1 MAIPEAQLETWS
13 HRGAIKQSRD
23 TYATIKG
30 ALEDPNA
37 AYHSRSY
44 TTFLQG
50 SYGND
55 TNIFADSDVD
65 VVMHLDSVFYTD
77 LDALSE
83 ADKAAHNAAR
93 ADADC
98 DFKTWKA
105 DVVTQ
110 LAKKFPS
117 KVYPGNKAIFVKG
130 EGNRRDADVLACVQL
145 RKYLHF
151 RTWSDSSYVSGTCFW
166 NSAGQRIE
174 NYPQQ
179 HSWNC
184 TQKHQATSSWF
195 KPTVRILKNM
205 RNCMIDNGYLAEA
218 VAPSYF
224 LEGMLYNVPVNKF
237 GTTYEDTVVNALN
250 WLISE
255 ADRSK
260 LLCAN
265 EQFYL
270 LNDASPVTWRAEKME
285 TFLDAAVK
293 FWKEW

>member
-1 MAIPEAQLETWS
+1 MAVPEAQLEIWS
-13 HRGAIKQSRD
+13 HQGTIKQSSD

-30 ALEDPNA
+30 VLEDASA
-37 AYHSRSY
+37 AYNNRSY
-44 TTFLQG
+44 STFLQG

-65 VVMHLDSVFYTD
+65 VVMRLDSVFYTD
-77 LDALSE
+77 LDALSD

-93 ADADC
+93 SDADY
-98 DFKTWKA
+98 DFKMWKA

-110 LAKKFPS
+110 LGKKFTG
-117 KVYPGNKAIFVKG
+117 KVDSGKKAIFVKG

-151 RTWSDSSYVSGTCFW
+151 KTWNDSSYVDGICFW

-174 NYPQQ
+174 NYPRQ
-179 HSWNC
+179 HSENC
-184 TQKHQATSSWF
+184 TKKHQATNSWF

-205 RNCMIDNGYLAEA
+205 RNRMINDGYLAEG

-237 GTTYEDTVVNALN
+237 GMTYEDAVVNALN

-255 ADRSK
+255 ADRSM

-270 LNDASPVTWRAEKME
+270 LNDTSPVTWRAEKMQA
-285 TFLDAAVK
+285 FLDAAVK

>member
-1 MAIPEAQLETWS
+1 MAVPESQLETWS
-13 HRGAIKQSRD
+13 HIGAIQQSKN

-37 AYHSRSY
+37 AYHNRSY
-44 TTFLQG
+44 STFLQG

-55 TNIFADSDVD
+55 TNIIADSDVD
-65 VVMHLDSVFYTD
+65 VVMRLDSVFYTD

-83 ADKAAHNAAR
+83 EDKAAQNAAQS
-93 ADADC
+93 DADYG
-98 DFKTWKA
+98 FKAWKG

-110 LAKKFPS
+110 LGKTFPS
-117 KVYPGNKAIFVKG
+117 KVDPGKKAIFVEG

-151 RTWSDSSYVSGTCFW
+151 RTWDDSSYVEGICFW

-174 NYPQQ
+174 NYPRQ
-179 HSWNC
+179 HSENC
-184 TQKHQATSSWF
+184 TKKHQATNNWF

-205 RNCMIDNGYLAEA
+205 RNRMIDDGYLADG

-224 LEGMLYNVPVNKF
+224 LEGMLYNVPLNKF
-237 GTTYEDTVVNALN
+237 ASTYEDTVVNALN

-260 LLCAN
+260 LVCAN

-270 LNDASPVTWRAEKME
+270 LNEASPVTWRAQKMQ
-285 TFLDAAVK
+285 TFLDAAVN